1 MNPLIIRVKFDKSFF
16 GRLVSTSL
24 KFWFQYVLPE
34 ILSKKLCHVDN
45 QSAEQLESGG
55 EGKSNLHMKDHMYA
69 VQSDNAMTDSH
80 KCPFCHSLCKEEKDV
95 KTFGERSIGLIC
107 VIHGFILPVLR

>member
-1 MNPLIIRVKFDKSFF
+1 M
-16 GRLVSTSL
+16 STSL

-69 VQSDNAMTDSH
+69 VQ
-80 KCPFCHSLCKEEKDV
+80 
-95 KTFGERSIGLIC
+95 
-107 VIHGFILPVLR
+107 